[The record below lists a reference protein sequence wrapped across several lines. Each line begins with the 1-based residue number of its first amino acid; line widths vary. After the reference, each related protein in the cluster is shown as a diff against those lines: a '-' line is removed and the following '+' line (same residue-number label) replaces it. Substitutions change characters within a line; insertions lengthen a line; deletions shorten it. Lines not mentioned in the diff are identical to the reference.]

1 MTLKSLLNVFS
12 DTRYRITA
20 LDKVT
25 GEYET
30 IELDYLNA
38 DREEFSKALATREAW
53 MKRRTA
59 IYDIRYNKAAG
70 CNEIRVD
77 LLSDRR

>member
-30 IELDYLNA
+30 IEFDLNA

-53 MKRRTA
+53 TKRRTA
-59 IYDIRYNKAAG
+59 IYGIRYNKAAG

-77 LLSDRR
+77 LLLDRR